1 MKTIYLAT
9 AHSRNFS
16 FQAIGE
22 SERSAKASLLK
33 GLRLHGQQYN
43 LEPTWWKE
51 WADIVIQPLTLGE
64 VYRDRSPMMEAT
76 V

>member
-9 AHSRNFS
+9 AETRNFS

-33 GLRLHGQQYN
+33 GLRLHGEQYN
-43 LEPTWWKE
+43 LEPTWWEE
-51 WADIVIQPLTLGE
+51 WAEIVIEPLTFGE
-64 VYRDRSPMMEAT
+64 VYRDGSLMKEIA
-76 V
+76 